1 MVNTELKIAAS
12 ELRHNVPVLAERTI
26 LPPRVAQN
34 LELARANIDSLT
46 NHEVSRDSHHNSGH
60 WINPATFSSAQPLS
74 QNSKEGHQLGTP
86 RPFIFTVMNSIVTWT
101 WCIHAP
107 LIDCMLLLLNFHIY
121 ASIHF

>member
-12 ELRHNVPVLAERTI
+12 ELRHNIPVLAERTI

-46 NHEVSRDSHHNSGH
+46 NHEVSRDS
-60 WINPATFSSAQPLS
+60 
-74 QNSKEGHQLGTP
+74 EGHQLGTP